1 MTVIKGNKIKV
12 SYEGKLE
19 NGEVFDSSKHG
30 DHEHL
35 LEFEVG
41 AGDVIVGFDNAVIG
55 MNIVDIKT
63 ITITPSEGY
72 GESDPENI
80 AVIPLENFPK
90 DQQPQVGMTMVLGG
104 PNGEE
109 IPATVVEVDGEEVS
123 LDVNHPLAGKKLI
136 FTITV
141 REIA

>member
-1 MTVIKGNKIKV
+1 MPVTKGNKIKV

-19 NGEVFDSSKHG
+19 NGQVFDSSKHG

-41 AGDVIVGFDNAVIG
+41 AGEVIAGFENAVIG
-55 MNIVDIKT
+55 MNIGDEKT
-63 ITITPSEGY
+63 VTINPFEGY
-72 GESDPENI
+72 GESDPDNI
-80 AVIPLENFPK
+80 AIIPLENFPK
-90 DQQPQVGMTMVLGG
+90 DQQPKVGMALVLGG

-109 IPATVVEVDGEEVS
+109 IPAKVIEIDEEGVS

-136 FTITV
+136 FKITV
-141 REIA
+141 RE